1 MALLSSSETSQD
13 VPNPHEPR
21 AVASSG
27 SERAP
32 GLLGWLDL
40 FLSDALRNAP
50 PADLVRHRVLVASTC
65 FMLLLASLYLVS
77 TLFSPYSPLPGIVG
91 VLYVSTLVATRRA
104 TTITGPAVVMLAT
117 LTAGFVGGL
126 FANMADLQGGVHAMN
141 LLLPAFAV
149 YLLRPR
155 QALLYTIFIVVLMN
169 VVHPLYVMNHA
180 DLSAQTFSLS
190 RFWVRH
196 FMSGVSF
203 LAIWGISALHSTAR
217 NAAHQSLEQ
226 ALKKLRGSESK
237 LGSIIESTD
246 DIVVSLDIE
255 GRLLVANSAMKR
267 FYKRLLGM
275 ELELGQTLFRYS
287 KPERIQLWQGRL
299 ALVLEGQRQRYEET
313 YELGDSRLVL
323 DVSLHP
329 ILAESGQ
336 TVGVTLFARDI
347 TVRKEAETRLSE
359 MHRTLVDVSRQTG
372 MAEVATGVLHNVG
385 NTLNSVNISTTLVTD
400 QLRRSRV
407 SGLAKATNLLR
418 THATEL
424 ASFLTR
430 DAQGQ
435 QLPPYLIAVSDQL
448 VEERDAMLKEMQ
460 SLAQSVEHIK
470 SIVSMQQK
478 HARSAGAVEQVDV
491 PQLIDEALRLHA
503 VSFERLAIRIV
514 RDYADVPLIFVDR
527 HKLLQILINLLSNAR
542 HALVDSAQQDKCL
555 SIHVQRAAGGERLR
569 IHVTD
574 NGVGIAEE
582 HVARLFTQGFTTKK
596 TGHGFG
602 LHISALA
609 AEEMKGRLTCT
620 SPGPGQG
627 ATFALELPVK
637 GEMA

>member
-1 MALLSSSETSQD
+1 M
-13 VPNPHEPR
+13 
-21 AVASSG
+21 ASSG

-169 VVHPLYVMNHA
+169 GVHPLYVMNHA
-180 DLSAQTFSLS
+180 DLSAQSFSQS
-190 RFWVRH
+190 RFWIRH

-217 NAAHQSLEQ
+217 NAAHQSLEG
-226 ALKKLRGSESK
+226 ALEKLRGSERK

-246 DIVVSLDIE
+246 DIVVSLDPE

-275 ELELGQTLFRYS
+275 ELELGQTLFRHS
-287 KPERIQLWQGRL
+287 KPERIQLWQSRL

-347 TVRKEAETRLSE
+347 TVRKEAETRLGE

-385 NTLNSVNISTTLVTD
+385 NTLNSVNISTTIVTD

-478 HARSAGAVEQVDV
+478 HARPAGAVEQVDV

-503 VSFERLAIRIV
+503 VSFERQHIR
-514 RDYADVPLIFVDR
+514 
-527 HKLLQILINLLSNAR
+527 
-542 HALVDSAQQDKCL
+542 LVLD
-555 SIHVQRAAGGERLR
+555 
-569 IHVTD
+569 
-574 NGVGIAEE
+574 
-582 HVARLFTQGFTTKK
+582 
-596 TGHGFG
+596 
-602 LHISALA
+602 
-609 AEEMKGRLTCT
+609 
-620 SPGPGQG
+620 
-627 ATFALELPVK
+627 
-637 GEMA
+637 